1 VGASAGT
8 GGFLCDPTYGGLVG
22 VNSLLSVD
30 DAGWAVTTAEDI
42 NNLGQI
48 VGTATQDGMTRP
60 VFPNPPSLPNTCGE
74 LRFSAPRA
82 LLFALYS
89 SLPTVRLHPLV
100 VTVQSEG
107 QVG

>member
-1 VGASAGT
+1 VGVSAGT
-8 GGFLCDPTYGGLVG
+8 DGFPCAPTHGGLLD

-30 DAGWAVTTAEDI
+30 DAGSVVTTGEDI

-48 VGTATQDGMTRP
+48 VGAATHDGFTRP
-60 VFPNPPSLPNTCGE
+60 VFLNPPSLPNTCGE

-89 SLPTVRLHPLV
+89 SLPTVRL
-100 VTVQSEG
+100 
-107 QVG
+107 